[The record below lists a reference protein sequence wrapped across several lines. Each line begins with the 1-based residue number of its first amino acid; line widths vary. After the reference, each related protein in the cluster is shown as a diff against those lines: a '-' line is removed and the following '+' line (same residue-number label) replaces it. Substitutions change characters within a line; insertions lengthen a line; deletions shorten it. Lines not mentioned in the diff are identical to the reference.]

1 MSLYKTSSDRTLTTL
16 RAVEQ
21 FGSISY
27 KLIGLNFA
35 YTNFPLNK
43 IIKIKTIL
51 LHFEIYTQDK
61 LLTLGYAYYS
71 TIKYRNI

>member
-1 MSLYKTSSDRTLTTL
+1 MTLYKAESGQTLAVTL
-16 RAVEQ
+16 YKAASGQTQAQLGTVKQ

-27 KLIGLNFA
+27 KLIGLNCV

-51 LHFEIYTQDK
+51 LR
-61 LLTLGYAYYS
+61 S
-71 TIKYRNI
+71 KYKHKTNY